1 MGNLFDILLQKPL
14 SDDWFHGL
22 VFASFTLHMLFV
34 LFTLGTGMLA
44 LYYFIDFQWGG
55 EPKEL
60 QLYKR
65 ILRSFMAHKSLA
77 AVLGVGPLLL
87 IQVAYTV
94 PFFTALNLL
103 APFWILLFIFLLIAF
118 LCFDTLG
125 HGIEAHGYL
134 HLAVSIV
141 ATLFLLLIP
150 GIFVAIL
157 TTAESSEKWL
167 TIAQNGFRLSGPLAG
182 HWLLRYLHVLG
193 GAIVFGSAYHYFF
206 SAKEERESKSLLKWI
221 TAGILFQLIIGLL
234 LYFSVL
240 GKLDLAGQVPLF
252 FGAAITLVLLRSILC
267 SMVRGI
273 MADWKKVLLLL
284 MILLVS
290 MLLTRQLIQD
300 RGILPLQKALARN
313 AVDHEERLE
322 PFAQAALNGYQSSL
336 QVSYHNRGTIYM
348 NSCAFCHGKEADGKG
363 AEARNLT
370 IPPEDIAAIR
380 TTHSYFYKILKAGIN
395 GTAMPPFTFL
405 DRYQI
410 YGVIDYLN
418 RRYRVLSRPEEIP
431 VPVSPSALAQAQTAY
446 EQRCASCHGRDG
458 KGTLLSQG
466 FKPAPPDLAEYSV
479 SPERALAV
487 ITNGYPGTA
496 MPPSQDLAEDLRWGL
511 VKVVYMK
518 REA

>member
-22 VFASFTLHMLFV
+22 VFASFTLHLLFV

-55 EPKEL
+55 KPKGL

-87 IQVAYTV
+87 IQVSYTV

-103 APFWILLFIFLLIAF
+103 APFWMLLFIFLIVAF

-125 HGIEAHGYL
+125 HGMEAHGYL
-134 HLAVSIV
+134 HLAAIMV
-141 ATLFLLLIP
+141 AILFLLLVP
-150 GIFVAIL
+150 GVFVAIL
-157 TTAESSEKWL
+157 ATAENSEKWL

-221 TAGILFQLIIGLL
+221 TAGIVFQLIIGLL

-240 GKLDLAGQVPLF
+240 EKLDLTGQVPLF
-252 FGAAITLVLLRSILC
+252 LGAAITLVLLRSIIC
-267 SMVRGI
+267 SRVRGTP
-273 MADWKKVLLLL
+273 ADWKTTLFLL

-290 MLLTRQLIQD
+290 MLSTRQMIQD

-313 AVDHEERLE
+313 ALDHQERLE
-322 PFAQAALNGYQSSL
+322 PYAQAALNGYQSSL
-336 QVSYHNRGTIYM
+336 QVSYRDRETIYM
-348 NSCAFCHGKEADGKG
+348 NSCAFCHGQAADGKG
-363 AEARNLT
+363 AEAQNLT
-370 IPPEDIAAIR
+370 IPPEDLAAIR
-380 TTHSYFYKILKAGIN
+380 TTHSYFYKILKEGID
-395 GTAMPPFTFL
+395 GTAMPRFNFL
-405 DRYQI
+405 DRYQV

-418 RRYRVLSRPEEIP
+418 RRYRVLSRSEEVP
-431 VPVSPSALAQAQTAY
+431 VAVSPSASGQAQTAY
-446 EQRCASCHGRDG
+446 EQKCAGCHGRDG

-466 FKPAPPDLAEYSV
+466 LKPAPPNLAEFSL
-479 SPERALAV
+479 SPERAFAV

-496 MPPSQDLAEDLRWGL
+496 MPPFQDLAEDVRWGL
-511 VKVVYMK
+511 VKVVYLK
-518 REA
+518 RSK